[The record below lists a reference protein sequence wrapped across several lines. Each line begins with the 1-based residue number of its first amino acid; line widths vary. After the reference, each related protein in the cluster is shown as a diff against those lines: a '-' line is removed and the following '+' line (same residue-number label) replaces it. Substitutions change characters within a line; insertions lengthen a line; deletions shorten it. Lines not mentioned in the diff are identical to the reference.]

1 MADYIERKAALA
13 KTCEGCI
20 EANGG
25 TCEHKC
31 ADYCAIA
38 ELPTADVV
46 EVRHGKFVDEGG
58 NSVNS
63 FDYHGRAC
71 DKWGRALYRP
81 IYCSEC
87 HICLAGMNGKLY
99 PHQRNYCSN
108 CGAKM
113 NRKDEE

>member
-46 EVRHGKFVDEGG
+46 KVVRCEDCQYFSITPYGKEI
-58 NSVNS
+58 
-63 FDYHGRAC
+63 GRGCC
-71 DKWGRALYRP
+71 DLVYKIVHLNHF
-81 IYCSEC
+81 CSYG
-87 HICLAGMNGKLY
+87 I
-99 PHQRNYCSN
+99 
-108 CGAKM
+108 AKM